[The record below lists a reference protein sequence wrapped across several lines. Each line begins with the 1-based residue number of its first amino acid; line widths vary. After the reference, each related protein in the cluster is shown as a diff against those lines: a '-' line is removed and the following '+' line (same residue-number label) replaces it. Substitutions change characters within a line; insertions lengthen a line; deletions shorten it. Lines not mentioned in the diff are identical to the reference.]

1 MGVAGLVRRCV
12 LVAVV
17 AASAVVG
24 VVGCGG
30 SGSSGINLVLIAHD
44 FPPRVAWDKKQIAAY
59 ERLHPTVHIKQVV
72 IPYPAFT
79 DKLKTALASN
89 SVDIFADETP
99 LGPYFA
105 SGVVA
110 PVDYRAMGFNSLADL
125 QAKYIPGGLTPFSYH
140 GVPYASPNEA
150 TSYAM
155 FINKKIFRSAGLDP
169 ATQYPKS
176 WEDVLAL
183 SKRLVRRDSQGR
195 LVQRGFDFGYPSTNN
210 DISPDDEYFP
220 LIAQEGGKLL
230 SSDGKTS
237 AFNSAGTVAAYQ
249 FISDWVH
256 KYKLGGPPAPDA
268 TQSFLKGQ
276 VAMIV
281 IGPWFEPQVKSSAPE
296 VWKNLMVVPF
306 PTFKNAVAPYGPQLD
321 GYGHMVD
328 SHISKAK
335 QRAAWQFIAFLDRLH
350 GDPIPY
356 VQQTGIIIPRKEVSA
371 DPSKLAG
378 TLTDYQ
384 VFLDA
389 LKRPQLGL
397 YDSLAAPK
405 ISTAIDDAVDRVATK
420 GQSPAQAVAQASSE
434 IQAALSAP

>member
-1 MGVAGLVRRCV
+1 MGVASRIRRCA

-17 AASAVVG
+17 AAAAAVA

-30 SGSSGINLVLIAHD
+30 SGGGGITLTFIAHD
-44 FPPRVAWDKKQIAAY
+44 FPPRDAWDKKQIAAY
-59 ERLHPTVHIKQVV
+59 ERLHPKVHIKELI

-105 SGVVA
+105 SGAVA
-110 PVDYRAMGFNSLADL
+110 PVDWRAMGFNSLAAFE
-125 QAKYIPGGLTPFSYH
+125 AKYIPGGLTPFSYN

-150 TSYAM
+150 TSYALY
-155 FINKKIFRSAGLDP
+155 INTKILRSAGIDP
-169 ATQYPKS
+169 ATQYPKT

-183 SKRLVRRDSQGR
+183 SQRLVKRDSQGR
-195 LVQRGFDFGYPSTNN
+195 LVQRGFDFGYPATNN

-220 LIAQEGGKLL
+220 FIAQKGGQIL
-230 SSDGKTS
+230 SPDGKTS
-237 AFNSAGTVAAYQ
+237 VFNSAGTVAAYE

-268 TQSFLKGQ
+268 TQSFLKGR

-281 IGPWFEPQVKSSAPE
+281 IGPWFEPQVRTSAPE

-306 PTFKNAVAPYGPQLD
+306 PVFKGAVGPYGPQLD
-321 GYGHMVD
+321 GYGHMVNA
-328 SHISKAK
+328 HISKAK

-356 VQQTGIIIPRKEVSA
+356 VQQTGIIIPRVEVSA
-371 DPSKLAG
+371 EPGRVAG
-378 TLTDYQ
+378 AFKDYQ
-384 VFLDA
+384 VFADA

-397 YDSLAAPK
+397 YDSLKAPQ

-420 GQSPAQAVAQASSE
+420 GQSPAQAVAQASKE
-434 IQAALSAP
+434 IQAALNSP

>member
-1 MGVAGLVRRCV
+1 MSVASLIRRCV
-12 LVAVV
+12 LVAVLV
-17 AASAVVG
+17 TAAAVG

-30 SGSSGINLVLIAHD
+30 SGGGGVTLAFIAHD
-44 FPPRVAWDKKQIAAY
+44 FPPRDAWDKKQIAAY
-59 ERLHPTVHIKQVV
+59 ERLHPNVHIKQII

-89 SVDIFADETP
+89 SVDMFADETP

-105 SGVVA
+105 SDAVA
-110 PVDYRAMGFNSLADL
+110 PVDWRAMGFKSLSEFES
-125 QAKYIPGGLTPFSYH
+125 KYIPGGLTPFSYH

-155 FINKKIFRSAGLDP
+155 FINTKIFRSARINP
-169 ATQYPKS
+169 ATQYPKT

-183 SKRLVRRDSQGR
+183 SKRLVRRDAQGR

-220 LIAQEGGKLL
+220 LIAQKGGKIL
-230 SSDGKTS
+230 SADGKTS
-237 AFNSAGTVAAYQ
+237 VFNSAGTVAAYQ
-249 FISDWVH
+249 FIYDWVH

-281 IGPWFEPQVKSSAPE
+281 IGPWFEPQVRTSAPE

-306 PTFKNAVAPYGPQLD
+306 PVFKGAVAPYGPQLD
-321 GYGHMVD
+321 GYGHMVNA
-328 SHISKAK
+328 HISAAK

-356 VQQTGIIIPRKEVSA
+356 VQATGIITPRQEVAAEPGRLEGSF
-371 DPSKLAG
+371 K
-378 TLTDYQ
+378 DYL
-384 VFLDA
+384 VFADA

-397 YDSLAAPK
+397 YDALKAPK
-405 ISTAIDDAVDRVATK
+405 ISTAIDDGVDRLASK
-420 GQSPAQAVAQASSE
+420 GQSPAQAAAQASKE
-434 IQAALSAP
+434 IQAALSSP